1 MTKFPFYP
9 LDRQNEYETYA
20 AEYRFDQTE
29 PTPWMPL
36 RKELKYS
43 RLAVVTTA
51 AARLKSEPAFARGG
65 ADIRE
70 FSVFT
75 APAELEFDDASYPT
89 HEVKKD
95 INVLLPLEPIIS
107 LTERRVVGELFEKV
121 TSFYGACQDLGA
133 LRDAA
138 QRVADSLRAADVDV
152 AMIFTAGLLCNQTA
166 GIVARELE
174 KKGISTIALVTVKE
188 VAREIRIPR
197 SVFINFP
204 FGMVLGRA
212 FAKALQQSIVN
223 DIVHALKVLDKPAK
237 LYELPYKWEGY
248 VE

>member
-36 RKELKYS
+36 RKDLKYC
-43 RLAVVTTA
+43 RLAVITTA
-51 AARLKSEPAFARGG
+51 AARLRSQEPFPRGSPQT
-65 ADIRE
+65 RE
-70 FSVFT
+70 FSIFT
-75 APAELEFDDASYPT
+75 PPGELEFDDPSYPT

-95 INVLLPLEPIIS
+95 INVLVPLEHIIA
-107 LTERRVVGELFEKV
+107 LTERRIVGELFEKV
-121 TSFYGACQDLGA
+121 MSFYGACQNVEA
-133 LRDAA
+133 LRETAGQVA
-138 QRVADSLRAADVDV
+138 QTLRNGQVDI

-174 KKGISTIALVTVKE
+174 KNGISTIALVTVKE

-212 FAKALQQSIVN
+212 FARALQQSIVN
-223 DIVHALKVLDKPAK
+223 DIVHALKILDKPAK
-237 LYELPYKWEGY
+237 VYELPYKWEGS